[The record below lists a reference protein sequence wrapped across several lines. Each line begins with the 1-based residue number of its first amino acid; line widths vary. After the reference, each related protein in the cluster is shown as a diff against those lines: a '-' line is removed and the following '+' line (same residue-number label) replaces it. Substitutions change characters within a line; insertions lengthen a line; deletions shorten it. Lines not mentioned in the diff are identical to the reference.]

1 MPPTAALYGILAT
14 GSALVLSALY
24 IIKPLRKLALFLL
37 YALGC
42 ILLLVLLSKFGPAIG
57 VNIGVNAKTCC
68 VAGLLGLPGIALL
81 LILNLFL

>member
-42 ILLLVLLSKFGPAIG
+42 ILLLVRYFGGWWKKP
-57 VNIGVNAKTCC
+57 
-68 VAGLLGLPGIALL
+68 LGLGKWAQTQ
-81 LILNLFL
+81 NMAKQ